1 MPRFVILGLVIS
13 LLTACDASKSTK
25 TDQTASA
32 RPDGASGNTASPDAG
47 QSVKQ
52 PTSGQVASPEATA
65 PAADVKLEQATHAQL
80 LERIK
85 QYDGR
90 VVVVDVWSTSCVP
103 CMKEFPH
110 LVELARRW
118 PEDIV
123 CMSMNVDY
131 LGLPNEPVEKVQPKV
146 IEFLNSQNAD
156 PSNLVNLI
164 GSEPDTD
171 MLAKL
176 EVESMPAIL
185 VFDRAGQRVAK
196 LTVDNAG
203 EDGLTYAGDVLPLV
217 ESLVNQ
223 RPSNLQDG
231 NARDAKPPE
240 LKQL

>member
-1 MPRFVILGLVIS
+1 MRRFVIVGLAVS
-13 LLTACDASKSTK
+13 LLTACDASNSTRH
-25 TDQTASA
+25 DSS
-32 RPDGASGNTASPDAG
+32 SGNTASPDAA

-52 PTSGQVASPEATA
+52 ATA
-65 PAADVKLEQATHAQL
+65 DRPAGAAATAAEIEVKTEQATHEQL

-85 QYDGR
+85 QQDGH

-131 LGLPNEPVEKVQPKV
+131 IGLPSEPVEKITPKV
-146 IEFLNSQNAD
+146 VEFLKSQKVD
-156 PSNLVNLI
+156 PPNLI
-164 GSEPDTD
+164 NLISSEADTD
-171 MLAKL
+171 MLGKL

-185 VFDRAGQRVAK
+185 IFDRTGQRVAK
-196 LTVDNAG
+196 LTLDNAG

-217 ESLVNQ
+217 ESLV
-223 RPSNLQDG
+223 
-231 NARDAKPPE
+231 KP
-240 LKQL
+240 K